1 MEPLKP
7 LPPLPP
13 LPPLQEQRKRQRRF
27 LSWATAI
34 ALLMA
39 ALGGIMHAA
48 GSKLFESGWAYFT
61 GQGQEAKSGR

>member
-13 LPPLQEQRKRQRRF
+13 LQDQRKRQRRF
-27 LSWATAI
+27 LSWATGV

-48 GSKLFESGWAYFT
+48 GSKAFETAWSYFLNHDDNASG
-61 GQGQEAKSGR
+61 ER